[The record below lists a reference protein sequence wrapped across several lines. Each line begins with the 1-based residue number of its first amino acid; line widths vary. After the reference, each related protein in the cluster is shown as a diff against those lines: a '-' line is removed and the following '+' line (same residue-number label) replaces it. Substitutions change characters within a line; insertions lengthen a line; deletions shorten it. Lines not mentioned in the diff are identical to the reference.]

1 MLADIVIFSNDIFH
15 DPPQSLK
22 DSAVTVTIF
31 DGKSFIS
38 GRRTP
43 RLIELEN

>member
-1 MLADIVIFSNDIFH
+1 MLADIVIFSNDIFL

-31 DGKSFIS
+31 DGKVVYQRAAHATS
-38 GRRTP
+38 
-43 RLIELEN
+43 N